1 MCITR
6 EYINSIN
13 WIWWVII
20 IINNM
25 GWVIAQ
31 PPTYTNVR
39 YVGSWQTSVLKLAR
53 TDRYIFGRSI
63 YWWYWWNI
71 IIIIIAG
78 GVVVARPKDMFE
90 KSTRPIMM
98 MLHVSVCSAS
108 GGWDRWGSAA
118 TRKDMIKVHTII
130 NAPVNPNWRRRSAG
144 RNSKLPS
151 SFQNV
156 LAIE

>member
-20 IINNM
+20 NNM
-25 GWVIAQ
+25 GWVITQ
-31 PPTYTNVR
+31 PPTHTNVR

-63 YWWYWWNI
+63 YSDIDEIYYYYHSRRC
-71 IIIIIAG
+71 G
-78 GVVVARPKDMFE
+78 GNEAKGYVWE
-90 KSTRPIMM
+90 ECTRPIMM

-108 GGWDRWGSAA
+108 GGWDRWGSAT

-144 RNSKLPS
+144 RNSELPS